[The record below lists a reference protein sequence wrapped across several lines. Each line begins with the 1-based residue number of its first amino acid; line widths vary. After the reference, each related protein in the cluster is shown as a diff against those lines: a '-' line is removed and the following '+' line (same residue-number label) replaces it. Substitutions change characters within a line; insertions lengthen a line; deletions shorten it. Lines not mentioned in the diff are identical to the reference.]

1 MQLTYTLKQH
11 NTTQMQDPKVI
22 QYKGKAYF
30 CTIWQLHCNCHCAT
44 SNKEFST
51 QCHWIHRSQR
61 LCKHMQ
67 KSSTELC
74 GLSQRVNYRVSDI
87 SNSVNLS
94 SICILE
100 SIEGNVKWEGGDFN
114 LFFLLKIYNKMKTR
128 LYVDNS
134 TTPIAGSWLHV
145 SSLSN

>member
-1 MQLTYTLKQH
+1 M
-11 NTTQMQDPKVI
+11 
-22 QYKGKAYF
+22 
-30 CTIWQLHCNCHCAT
+30 
-44 SNKEFST
+44 
-51 QCHWIHRSQR
+51 
-61 LCKHMQ
+61 
-67 KSSTELC
+67 
-74 GLSQRVNYRVSDI
+74 NYRVSDI
-87 SNSVNLS
+87 SNTVNLS